1 MNFLKVQNVLESNF
15 VSFIL
20 LVNLKCNIDQ
30 LEAWNWLYSIK
41 EHSSIHCVKGRHV
54 DELEPGK
61 LS

>member
-30 LEAWNWLYSIK
+30 LEAWN
-41 EHSSIHCVKGRHV
+41 
-54 DELEPGK
+54 
-61 LS
+61 